1 MERARIELARSRD
14 LRTSGR
20 PEGAYGPVKSA
31 GPFALGSGS
40 RLAAVHIEASLKLAE
55 RFPDEPGRREAR
67 LRLQAAASFLGVEIY
82 ASVKVEAWL
91 RGSGHTMRPLI

>member
-31 GPFALGSGS
+31 GPFALCGGS
-40 RLAAVHIEASLKLAE
+40 RLAAAHIEASLKLAE
-55 RFPDEPGRREAR
+55 RFPDELRRRETR
-67 LRLQAAASFLGVEIY
+67 LRLQAAAAFLSVSIY
-82 ASVKVEAWL
+82 SGVKVEAWL
-91 RGSGHTMRPLI
+91 RAGSHDASAV